1 MTARENE
8 MGIQMKSVMTIL
20 LLLPALAMQAPAAG
34 AMESADCLG
43 CHGDSSAVGADNVV
57 GAAFDSTA
65 HAELG
70 CPACHPSVGAGHPDD
85 GQPPGKAACRD
96 CHDDVQA
103 EYAASLHGE
112 NAACNDCHN
121 PHNVRGP
128 AEVSGY
134 DMNRQCIACH
144 DGSDMAGSHAEWLPQ
159 ADLHLGALPC
169 ITCHTGSRD
178 YVITLYLSRNGTGEA
193 VGSFRPAAYDELAPM
208 AGEGGLQHLIDGNGD
223 DLVSLEELYAFN
235 RGKTGRELTLQGM
248 MTPENL
254 THSFQILENRWDCSF
269 CHASGPQAMQ
279 TSYVALPEADG
290 SFRRVAV
297 EKGAVLDAL
306 YGTPDFYMLGATRS
320 RTLDLVGM
328 AILAGGLVLPVGHG
342 SLRFL
347 TRNNRKGK
355 GHQS

>member
-1 MTARENE
+1 MIKRESE
-8 MGIQMKSVMTIL
+8 MGIHTRSVMTIL
-20 LLLPALAMQAPAAG
+20 LMLPALAMQSPAAG

-43 CHGDSSAVGADNVV
+43 CHGDSSAVGAEYVV

-70 CPACHPSVGAGHPDD
+70 CAACHPSVGSSHPDD
-85 GQPPGKAACRD
+85 GQPPEKAACQN
-96 CHDDVQA
+96 CHDGVQA
-103 EYAASLHGE
+103 EYAASMHGK

-121 PHNVRGP
+121 PHNARGSE
-128 AEVSGY
+128 EVSGY
-134 DMNRQCIACH
+134 DMNRPCVVCH
-144 DGSDMAGSHAEWLPQ
+144 DGSEMAGSHAGWLPQ

-169 ITCHTGSRD
+169 ITCHTGSQE
-178 YVITLYLSRNGTGEA
+178 YVITFYLRKKRVGDA
-193 VGSFRPAAYDELAPM
+193 VGSFLPAGYEELSIL
-208 AGEGGLQHLIDGNGD
+208 AGEGGVQRLIDGNGD
-223 DLVSLEELYAFN
+223 DLISLEELYVFN
-235 RGKTGRELTLQGM
+235 RQKNSGELTLQGM
-248 MTPENL
+248 MTPATL
-254 THSFQILENRWDCSF
+254 THTYQILESRWDCSF
-269 CHASGPQAMQ
+269 CHASGPQASQ
-279 TSYVALPEADG
+279 TSYVAFPEEDG

-320 RTLDLVGM
+320 RAMNIAGLV
-328 AILAGGLVLPVGHG
+328 ILAGGLVLPVGHG